1 MSEEIGSFL
10 EAVDSLLQQCAAHEG
25 TQDTGCFANSSHPS
39 KLYGNYGNRNSFVV
53 NKSWEPSAVN
63 GICLKTELPKGFEI
77 QTKG

>member
-10 EAVDSLLQQCAAHEG
+10 EAVDSLLQKCAAHEG
-25 TQDTGCFANSSHPS
+25 TQDTGSQPS

-63 GICLKTELPKGFEI
+63 GIYLKTKLPKDFEI
-77 QTKG
+77 QTKR